1 MISNCINT
9 NSCNLREQNRMVIY
23 FTNHQAT
30 QILKISF
37 AYFRYKEQ
45 KSEVKKQ
52 EQLKK
57 EKEAKKKAKEEFK
70 KNKLQELREKGLISP
85 SSDWT
90 IDSDTGEPLRKAQK

>member
-1 MISNCINT
+1 VKGIEWFKIDQSLHNMNFQNT
-9 NSCNLREQNRMVIY
+9 IC
-23 FTNHQAT
+23 F
-30 QILKISF
+30 F
-37 AYFRYKEQ
+37 FRYKEQ
-45 KSEVKKQ
+45 KSEIKKQ